1 MQMFEK
7 LQELPLLM
15 GLSKGEL
22 MSIVERVKF
31 DFNKHAEGTTLV
43 SQGERCDRIVYV
55 LSGTVCAD
63 LQDAERGFLLSE
75 QIDTVPMVL
84 EPQNLWGMKQRF
96 ARSYS
101 LLTEGSTCSID
112 KRQLNGLISNFELV
126 KTNVLSLVC
135 NRLQGA
141 TALLTE
147 PWPQTTEGRIVR
159 FVRNLALNDS
169 GHKVLHIKM
178 QTLADMTCDTRL
190 NVSQVLNRWQQEGL
204 VSIRRGVIEIH
215 RFEDFQ
221 VTNYY

>member
-31 DFNKHAEGTTLV
+31 DFHKHAEGTTLV

-63 LQDAERGFLLSE
+63 LQDAHRGFLLSE
-75 QIDTVPMVL
+75 TTDGVPMVL

-96 ARSYS
+96 ARTYS
-101 LLTEGSTCSID
+101 LVTEGSTCSID
-112 KRQLNGLISNFELV
+112 KRQLSSLISNYELV

-135 NRLQGA
+135 NKLQGV
-141 TALLTE
+141 TSQLCE
-147 PWPQTTEGRIVR
+147 PWPDTTEGRIVR
-159 FVRNLALNDS
+159 FIRNLALTDT
-169 GHKVLHIKM
+169 GRKVLHIKM
-178 QTLADMTCDTRL
+178 QTLAELTCDTRL
-190 NVSQVLNRWQQEGL
+190 NVSQALNRWQRDGL
-204 VSIRRGVIEIH
+204 VSIRRGVIEIYQ
-215 RFEDFQ
+215 FEDLPF
-221 VTNYY
+221 TICN